1 MALTK
6 GQNQYAKEGFA
17 QVQYQQQPQEVI
29 IPSRVSPSGLLQTGL
44 IQREIQCFKSLAK
57 SCEESLKD
65 LNSK

>member
-44 IQREIQCFKSLAK
+44 IQWK
-57 SCEESLKD
+57 
-65 LNSK
+65 N